1 MTEREK
7 EDQEQLEY
15 LKRWQE
21 KQREK
26 KLQKKGKRR
35 WMKKSKR
42 TNL

>member
-1 MTEREK
+1 MNEREK

-21 KQREK
+21 KQMEK
-26 KLQKKGKRR
+26 KAQKKGKRK

>member
-42 TNL
+42 TSL

>member
-1 MTEREK
+1 MRSEK
-7 EDQEQLEY
+7 DDQEQLEY

-21 KQREK
+21 KQKEK
-26 KLQKKGKRR
+26 KLQKRGKRR